1 MNHHHHHEDDGAEL
15 KVALSDREKLEKL
28 LEYWIK
34 HNEEHANSYLE
45 WSKKAN
51 TWEIKDVAEILNEA
65 ANTALSVN
73 TLFQEALKKL

>member
-15 KVALSDREKLEKL
+15 KVALSDREKLERL

-34 HNEEHANSYLE
+34 HNDEHANTYLE
-45 WSKKAN
+45 WSKKAS
-51 TWEIKDVAEILNEA
+51 TWEIKEVAELLNEA

>member
-1 MNHHHHHEDDGAEL
+1 MNHHHHHDGAEF
-15 KVALSDREKLEKL
+15 KSALSDKEKLERL

-34 HNEEHANSYLE
+34 HNEEHVTSYLE

-51 TWEIKDVAEILNEA
+51 TWEIKDVAEILREA

>member
-1 MNHHHHHEDDGAEL
+1 MNHHHHHEHEDAEF
-15 KVALSDREKLEKL
+15 KSALSDREKLGRL

-34 HNEEHANSYLE
+34 HNEEHVSSYIE
-45 WSKKAN
+45 WSQKAIAL
-51 TWEIKDVAEILNEA
+51 EINEVAELLKEA

>member
-1 MNHHHHHEDDGAEL
+1 MNLHHHHEDDGAEL
-15 KVALSDREKLEKL
+15 KVALSDREKLERL

-34 HNEEHANSYLE
+34 HNDEHANTYLE
-45 WSKKAN
+45 WSKKAS
-51 TWEIKDVAEILNEA
+51 TWEIKEVAELLNEA